1 MGKTWVIL
9 IAISLFFIITFLF
22 WKLTS
27 GYSENK
33 LYGKK
38 MWKQWGAKTFYWQ
51 YVLLISGGL
60 TIMAMFLLKWGNVLT
75 F

>member
-1 MGKTWVIL
+1 MEKNLI
-9 IAISLFFIITFLF
+9 IAISLYLIITFLF
-22 WKLTS
+22 WKFTS

-38 MWKQWGAKTFYWQ
+38 MSKQWGAKTFYWQ
-51 YVLLISGGL
+51 YVLLISGVL
-60 TIMAMFLLKWGNVLT
+60 TIIAMFLLKWGNVLT